1 MADIIPFPR
10 RQSPAFQAK
19 VSHNTGSWE
28 AEDPQPMPAKPN
40 LEEEE
45 AATARMFPCW
55 PNR

>member
-1 MADIIPFPR
+1 MAEIIPFPR

-40 LEEEE
+40 LEEE